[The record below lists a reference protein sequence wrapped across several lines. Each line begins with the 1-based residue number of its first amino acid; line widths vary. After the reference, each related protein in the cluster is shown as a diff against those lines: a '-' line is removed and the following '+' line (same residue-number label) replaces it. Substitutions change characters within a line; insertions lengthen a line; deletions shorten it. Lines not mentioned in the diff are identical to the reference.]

1 MQAYNC
7 FIQDKSLNRT
17 VSLVLSLA
25 CPHDLIRKNTSEILI
40 LQIGRDRRCV
50 SVKTSSTLNLQRQL
64 TWYGRQRQRYP
75 SKDKNVLHPSIIL
88 PDVNDVNVKT
98 DRDKTSCK
106 SVRWREK
113 MAFFSQQKMVRAWRK
128 KNLDE
133 VCVNIW
139 TAAASSLS
147 VTSKQRLARVLETK
161 IRLSTRNWK
170 KAKKE
175 RKKSVGCIYKC
186 DYNCLTR
193 GFNLK
198 KVSLPRHDK
207 GIIRFGIILQG
218 PTMPRPAP
226 APLQASAWCWEIPHR
241 TCDQQA
247 PA

>member
-64 TWYGRQRQRYP
+64 TWYGRQRERYP

-113 MAFFSQQKMVRAWRK
+113 MAFFRNRKWFGREEKRTWMKCVLTSGQQPPRLFQWRQ
-128 KNLDE
+128 
-133 VCVNIW
+133 
-139 TAAASSLS
+139 
-147 VTSKQRLARVLETK
+147 SKD
-161 IRLSTRNWK
+161 WP
-170 KAKKE
+170 
-175 RKKSVGCIYKC
+175 GY
-186 DYNCLTR
+186 
-193 GFNLK
+193 
-198 KVSLPRHDK
+198 
-207 GIIRFGIILQG
+207 
-218 PTMPRPAP
+218 
-226 APLQASAWCWEIPHR
+226 
-241 TCDQQA
+241 
-247 PA
+247 